1 MGCAAGV
8 GFRMIPDQYKSYDQ
22 LTAALRRAGME
33 KSQLVVG
40 VDFTGSN
47 MQNGR
52 RSFGGRSLHD
62 VSDPSSP
69 NPYVQALTIIAK
81 ALWDFDD
88 DHLIPAYGF
97 GDLHTASEGVFSF
110 MENDQPCKGLTG
122 CTQRYQEIAKSATLA
137 GPTSFA
143 PLIRQTV
150 KLVRETNEY
159 HILLIVADG
168 QVSPNCV
175 KETTDAIVEASNYA
189 LSIVMV
195 GVGDGPWELMD
206 RFDDELPERRFDNFQ
221 FVEFSKVFD
230 KYPAER
236 RETAFATHALMEVP
250 EQYRA
255 VKRLGL
261 LRKGS
266 APPNFREPARPL
278 NPPDR
283 SSPEDPWHGLPAGW
297 DAYWEP
303 KSGRPVYYNPAEN
316 RQTWVRPNYEK
327 LDPRRLSCTSD
338 STGSTASSSGGR
350 ASSSSGRSN
359 ASLQPRA
366 ITYVPAPSPKRVS
379 LSRDS

>member
-8 GFRMIPDQYKSYDQ
+8 GFKMIPDQYKSYDE

-47 MQNGR
+47 IQNGK

-62 VSDPSSP
+62 VSDPESP

-97 GDLHTASEGVFSF
+97 GDLHTGSEGVFSF
-110 MENDQPCKGLTG
+110 MENDQPCKGLVG

-143 PLIRQTV
+143 PLIRQAI

-168 QVSPNCV
+168 QVSPDCV
-175 KETTDAIVEASNYA
+175 KETTNAIVEASNYA
-189 LSIVMV
+189 LSIVMI
-195 GVGDGPWELMD
+195 GVGDGPWKLMD
-206 RFDDELPERRFDNFQ
+206 RFDDELPQRRFDNFQ

-236 RETAFATHALMEVP
+236 REAAFATHALMEVP

-261 LRKGS
+261 LRGAS
-266 APPNFREPARPL
+266 PNFREPARPC

-283 SSPEDPWHGLPAGW
+283 SSPEDPWYGLPAGW
-297 DAYWEP
+297 DAYWDP
-303 KSGRPVYYNPAEN
+303 KSGRPVYYNPAQN
-316 RQTWVRPNYEK
+316 TQTWVRPTSEK
-327 LDPRRLSCTSD
+327 LDGRRGSCS
-338 STGSTASSSGGR
+338 SESTATSSTTTASGSSGR
-350 ASSSSGRSN
+350 ASSRSCRSS
-359 ASLQPRA
+359 ASLGPHT
-366 ITYVPAPSPKRVS
+366 IPARVS
-379 LSRDS
+379 R